1 MVVWIIG
8 LSGAGKSS
16 LGRALVHQWRERERN
31 VVLVD
36 GDQVRCLLGTDG
48 QEQDYSLEGRR
59 RNAETIT
66 RLCTWLDAQGMHV
79 VCCILSLFPEM
90 RATQRTRFSGYR
102 EVFIDA
108 PLDALRARDGKKLYA
123 EAAAGLRSNVVGVDI
138 PFPRPTA
145 ADLVL
150 HNDASQPDW
159 QAWARQVTAIL

>member
-16 LGRALVHQWRERERN
+16 LGRVLVQQWREREAN

-36 GDQVRCLLGTDG
+36 GDEVRRLLGTDT

-66 RLCTWLDAQGMHV
+66 RLCAWLDDQGMHA
-79 VCCILSLFPEM
+79 VCCVLSLFPEM
-90 RATQRTRFSGYR
+90 RAANRTRFSAYR

-108 PLDALRARDGKKLYA
+108 PLDTLRARDGKRLYA
-123 EAAAGLRSNVVGVDI
+123 EAAAGRRQNVVGVDI
-138 PFPRPTA
+138 PFPPPSG

-150 HNDASQPDW
+150 HNDGPQPDW
-159 QAWARQVTAIL
+159 AAWARQVVAIL